1 MKCPGQDMR
10 FWKPGDIFDTQ
21 CPKCGRR
28 VEFFK
33 ERSGVSAVAGMKSS
47 IPNWILV
54 VPSGVHMPNS
64 VSAQCL
70 KR

>member
-28 VEFFK
+28 IEFFK
-33 ERSGVSAVAGMKSS
+33 DESGVNAVVDMKSS
-47 IPNWILV
+47 TLNWILV
-54 VPSGVHMPNS
+54 VPSGAPMPNS
-64 VSAQCL
+64 VLGQYL

>member
-28 VEFFK
+28 IEFLK
-33 ERSGVSAVAGMKSS
+33 MRSGVNAVVDMNRQ
-47 IPNWILV
+47 P
-54 VPSGVHMPNS
+54 
-64 VSAQCL
+64 
-70 KR
+70 